1 MRRLVFGVA
10 SILLL
15 TPIAPAATS
24 IVPPSFERLV
34 AEADLVFEG
43 EVIDVRSQF
52 VNADGG
58 QAITTDVSFRVVNV
72 IKGSAP
78 TVTVLEFLGGTVGTR
93 RMVVDGMP
101 HFKAG
106 DHDIL
111 FVNQKE
117 RLVSPLVGFNVG
129 RFRVA
134 PDAGGVNRVYAFNG
148 TTVPAGVVGAAA
160 ASAGPMSVDSF
171 TSAIAAEMTRQRS
184 RGQR

>member
-72 IKGSAP
+72 IKGSALP
-78 TVTVLEFLGGTVGTR
+78 DCSVLGANSTL
-93 RMVVDGMP
+93 
-101 HFKAG
+101 HKAFSQPYTLYSG
-106 DHDIL
+106 
-111 FVNQKE
+111 VPAQ
-117 RLVSPLVGFNVG
+117 P
-129 RFRVA
+129 VA
-134 PDAGGVNRVYAFNG
+134 PLDPESGYFHRDIGF
-148 TTVPAGVVGAAA
+148 VP
-160 ASAGPMSVDSF
+160 
-171 TSAIAAEMTRQRS
+171 
-184 RGQR
+184 

>member
-10 SILLL
+10 SILFL
-15 TPIAPAATS
+15 TAITPTATS
-24 IVPPSFERLV
+24 ILPPSFEKLV

-52 VNADGG
+52 VNAGGG

-78 TVTVLEFLGGTVGTR
+78 PATVLEFLGGTVGTR
-93 RMVVDGMP
+93 TMVVDGMP
-101 HFKAG
+101 RFTTG

-117 RLVSPLVGFNVG
+117 RLVSPLVGFNSG
-129 RFRVA
+129 RFRVT
-134 PDAGGVNRVYAFNG
+134 PDSAGVNRVYGFNG
-148 TTVPAGVVGAAA
+148 APIPAGSAGAAA
-160 ASAGPMSVDSF
+160 STARPMAVDEF
-171 TSAIAAEMTRQRS
+171 KTAVATEMARQKTRGLR
-184 RGQR
+184 